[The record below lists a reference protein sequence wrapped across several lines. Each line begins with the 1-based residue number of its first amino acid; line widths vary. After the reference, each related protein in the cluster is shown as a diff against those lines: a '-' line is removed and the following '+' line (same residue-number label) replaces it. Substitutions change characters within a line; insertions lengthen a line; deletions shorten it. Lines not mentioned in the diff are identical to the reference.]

1 MIAGM
6 ITVLALVIGVLL
18 VVVAVM
24 AQKNCCAKREL
35 EDDLFCVME
44 ARDDVSEKLAIAN
57 DKISKREARI
67 SDLELAIRGKIKDI
81 EVLKADA
88 QKRVAEVEN
97 ALNLR
102 NQEIEALKAKVAEHQ
117 AKYARYRCEM
127 CGQIMSAKDYVA
139 NMGICK
145 KCGKKMAEEPEPPMP
160 EPVAEITPEQAKAYL
175 TAQEAGEIL
184 KAGGEVRIAFEKNVL
199 GPVFYALP
207 DGKVGVV
214 RESDKSREGWCDE
227 SVDAC
232 MNSFHSMT
240 RFILFKAPPTKEA
253 DGTA

>member
-35 EDDLFCVME
+35 EE
-44 ARDDVSEKLAIAN
+44 ARDDVCQKLGIAE
-57 DKISKREARI
+57 DKLSKREARI

-81 EVLKADA
+81 ETLKADA

-117 AKYARYRCEM
+117 AKYARYRCP
-127 CGQIMSAKDYVA
+127 D
-139 NMGICK
+139 
-145 KCGKKMAEEPEPPMP
+145 CGKIVSKKDFESFGGCEHCLNKESTPIPASEPIT
-160 EPVAEITPEQAKAYL
+160 EIAPEQAKEYL
-175 TAQEAGEIL
+175 TTQEAGEIL
-184 KAGGEVRIAFEKNVL
+184 KAGGEVILMYSDGAEGGVY
-199 GPVFYALP
+199 YARP
-207 DGKVGVV
+207 DGCVGAVHK
-214 RESDKSREGWCDE
+214 SDNSRGGAYCP
-227 SVDAC
+227 SVEKFAKEWGDQRWA
-232 MNSFHSMT
+232 
-240 RFILFKAPPTKEA
+240 IYKAPPTKEA

>member
-44 ARDDVSEKLAIAN
+44 ARDDVCQKLGIAE
-57 DKISKREARI
+57 DKLSKREARI

-81 EVLKADA
+81 EALKADA

-102 NQEIEALKAKVAEHQ
+102 NQEVESLKAKVAEHQ
-117 AKYARYRCEM
+117 AKYARYRCP
-127 CGQIMSAKDYVA
+127 D
-139 NMGICK
+139 
-145 KCGKKMAEEPEPPMP
+145 CGKIVSKKDFESFGGCEHCLNKESTPIPTPDP
-160 EPVAEITPEQAKAYL
+160 IAEITPEQAQKYL
-175 TAQEAGEIL
+175 TTQEAGEIL
-184 KAGGEVRIAFEKNVL
+184 KAGGEVILMYSDGVDGCVYYMR
-199 GPVFYALP
+199 P
-207 DGKVGVV
+207 DGHVGCV
-214 RESDKSREGWCDE
+214 DKSDNRRTGAYCSSVEEFVKGWGDQRW
-227 SVDAC
+227 A
-232 MNSFHSMT
+232 
-240 RFILFKAPPTKEA
+240 IFKAPPMKEPN
-253 DGTA
+253 GTA